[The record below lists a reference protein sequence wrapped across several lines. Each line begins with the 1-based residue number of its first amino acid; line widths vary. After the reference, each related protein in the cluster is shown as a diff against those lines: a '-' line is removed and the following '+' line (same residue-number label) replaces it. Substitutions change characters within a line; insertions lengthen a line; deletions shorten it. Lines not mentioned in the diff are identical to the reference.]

1 MINAILFDF
10 GQTLVD
16 SSQGFR
22 QAENRAQE
30 IIYQDLELK
39 SWSEFKEYYRS
50 TRKVFQD
57 NSNFSRSALWE
68 TVYDHFQR
76 EVDQEALSH
85 LESDYWR
92 TVEKFTLPFPET
104 GYVLGELTKSFL
116 LGMITNTQG
125 QVNTND
131 HRLTRYPTIEKYFT
145 EIIIAGSDGI
155 PPKPHQ
161 EPFQLCLSGLGLH
174 PSEAIFVGDDWYK
187 DIIGAKDTGLLP
199 IWLKHYTVK
208 RNWPEVETNVPVI
221 FRLEELLSLE
231 TLGLDQVS

>member
-1 MINAILFDF
+1 MIKAILFDF

-39 SWSEFKEYYRS
+39 SWSDFKNYYRS
-50 TRKVFQD
+50 ARKEFQD
-57 NSNFSRSALWE
+57 NSNFSRFALWE
-68 TVYDHFQR
+68 AVYNHFYR
-76 EVDQEALSH
+76 EVDREALRQ

-92 TVEKFTLPFPET
+92 TVEKYTTPFPET
-104 GYVLGELTKSFL
+104 GFILEELTKSFL

-125 QVNTND
+125 QPNSNN
-131 HRLTRYPTIEKYFT
+131 HRLTQYPDIEKFFR

-155 PPKPHQ
+155 PPKPH
-161 EPFQLCLSGLGLH
+161 PISFQLCLTALGLH

-187 DIIGAKDTGLLP
+187 DIIGAEKTGLKP
-199 IWLKHYTVK
+199 IWLKHNTVK
-208 RNWPEVETNVPVI
+208 RNWPEVEVNVPVI
-221 FRLEELLSLE
+221 YSLEELLPLDA
-231 TLGLDQVS
+231 LGLDQE

>member
-1 MINAILFDF
+1 MIKAILFDF

-50 TRKVFQD
+50 ARKVFQD

-68 TVYDHFQR
+68 NVYDHFQR
-76 EVDQEALSH
+76 EVDQEALGH

-92 TVEKFTLPFPET
+92 TVEKYTLPFPET
-104 GYVLGELTKSFL
+104 DYVLEELTKPFS

-125 QVNTND
+125 QPNSND

-145 EIIIAGSDGI
+145 EIIIAGSAGI

-187 DIIGAKDTGLLP
+187 DIIGAKNTGLIP

-208 RNWPEVETNVPVI
+208 RNWPEVDANVPVI
-221 FRLEELLSLE
+221 FSLEELLSLE